1 MTVATFIQWESKTK
15 GKGNPLEESQHLQK
29 ISENMAERKTQQCVY
44 IYTYNVYFFY
54 YNCFEGRIPP
64 SKTSWN
70 MTISTYNYFWG

>member
-44 IYTYNVYFFY
+44 IY
-54 YNCFEGRIPP
+54 I
-64 SKTSWN
+64 
-70 MTISTYNYFWG
+70 